1 MKVVVGISGK
11 AHSGKSTVTE
21 MLVQKYGFESLAFG
35 DTLKRHLNDY
45 FGIHSD
51 ELWSDKKKP
60 EVRKLLQSVGDLMR
74 CEVDENYFVRVI
86 EMALKD
92 HEGFV
97 AIEDVRYSN
106 EVDMLKNNGG
116 ILIKI
121 DREDGPK
128 VEYGADHSSE
138 TDLDDFEEWDYVVL
152 NNKTLRELEEEVD
165 LVVRD
170 IIRAVSK

>member
-11 AHSGKSTVTE
+11 AHSGKSTVSE
-21 MLVQKYGFESLAFG
+21 MLVQKYGFERLAFG
-35 DTLKRHLNDY
+35 DTLKWLVNRY
-45 FGIHSD
+45 FDIPVH
-51 ELWSDKKKP
+51 ELWVDKKKP

-74 CEVDENYFVRVI
+74 CEVEEQYFVRVI

-138 TDLDDFEEWDYVVL
+138 TDLDDFEEWDYIIKNFGTVGDL
-152 NNKTLRELEEEVD
+152 HNKVD
-165 LVVRD
+165 TVVRD
-170 IIRAVSK
+170 IMRSVN

>member
-11 AHSGKSTVTE
+11 AHSGKSTVSE

-45 FGIHSD
+45 FGIHTD

-138 TDLDDFEEWDYVVL
+138 TDLDDFQEWDYIIKNFGTVDDL
-152 NNKTLRELEEEVD
+152 HNKVD
-165 LVVRD
+165 TVVRD
-170 IIRAVSK
+170 IMHSVK